1 MKKSYIIISVISL
14 LVIVFA
20 IISISL
26 INDTKKDKRNEE
38 NPNNIKEQ
46 EPKEGDADMEE
57 TISIKVIINNKEM
70 SATLINTQTTQEFL
84 GKLPMTI
91 TMNELNDNEKYYYF
105 NSKLS
110 SSPESINRIYA
121 GDIMLYQNNC
131 LVLFYKNFTTSY
143 KYTKIGHLDNPS
155 ELKGLIT
162 DDDLEVTFLK

>member
-1 MKKSYIIISVISL
+1 MKKSYIIISIICL
-14 LVIVFA
+14 LLIVFA

-26 INDTKKDKRNEE
+26 INDNNNDKRNEE

-70 SATLINTQTTQEFL
+70 SATLKNTQTTQEFL
-84 GKLPMTI
+84 EKLPMTI

-105 NSKLS
+105 NSELS
-110 SSPESINRIYA
+110 SNPESINRIYA

-162 DDDLEVTFLK
+162 DDDIEVTFLK

>member
-46 EPKEGDADMEE
+46 EPKEGDTNMEE

-84 GKLPMTI
+84 EKLPMTI

-105 NSKLS
+105 NSELS

>member
-46 EPKEGDADMEE
+46 EPKEGDTNMEE

-84 GKLPMTI
+84 EKLPMTI

-105 NSKLS
+105 NSELS
-110 SSPESINRIYA
+110 SNPESINRIYA